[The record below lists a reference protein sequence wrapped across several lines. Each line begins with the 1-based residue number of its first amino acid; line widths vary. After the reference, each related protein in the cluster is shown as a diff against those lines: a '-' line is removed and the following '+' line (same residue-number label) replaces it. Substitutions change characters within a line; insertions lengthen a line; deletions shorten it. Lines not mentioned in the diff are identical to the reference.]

1 MPPRMQSRSVSNT
14 LLPYLTSTSSSS
26 SSLSSIPSLSSASS
40 QCLLRQFSATAAP
53 QAQTKLRRQM
63 FEWLNNEG
71 SVFKH
76 HVPGE
81 TNYLTRLKQRGGNE
95 GSETSRPFPNN
106 QHFISEPILS
116 EELRNEVYNRVVEQK
131 KSVRVVSVELGI
143 DMKRIAAVVRL
154 VELEKRQRAQGK
166 PLALPYARAVHE
178 MVPTTP
184 LAEKGERQTYH
195 EPINDLP
202 AHPLTGS
209 QIFYPVPESRSFNR
223 VEAGRVFSGAPA
235 MEHSEAAE
243 ISHPS
248 DLAEKIMEDPN
259 SIGWVGKGANARQI
273 LQPADVRIPHPHLV
287 AQERDRLAHP
297 NERLAVADLQAKRLE
312 RQDAL
317 EKERRERL
325 QARREKKT
333 TIVSPEDSRF
343 DYRIKDTIYTTETT
357 GVDGRGSKA
366 TGRRY
371 GVPHRDRTR
380 GEVKIPT
387 RVEA

>member
-1 MPPRMQSRSVSNT
+1 MPPRIQSRTVSNT
-14 LLPYLTSTSSSS
+14 LLPYLTATSSSS
-26 SSLSSIPSLSSASS
+26 SSLSSLTSLSSTSS
-40 QCLLRQFSATAAP
+40 QCISRQFSATAAP
-53 QAQTKLRRQM
+53 RGQTKLRRQM
-63 FEWLNNEG
+63 FEWLDGEG
-71 SVFKH
+71 AVLKH
-76 HVPGE
+76 HLPGQ
-81 TNYLTRLKQRGGNE
+81 TNYVTSLKQRDSE
-95 GSETSRPFPNN
+95 GPESARPFPNN
-106 QHFISEPILS
+106 QNFFSEPILS
-116 EELRNEVYNRVVEQK
+116 EELRNEVYNRIIEQK
-131 KSVRVVSVELGI
+131 KSARVVSTELGI

-154 VELEKRQRAQGK
+154 VELEKRQRAQDK

-178 MVPTTP
+178 MVPITP
-184 LAEKGERQTYH
+184 LAEKGERQQFH

-235 MEHSEAAE
+235 LEQSEAEE

-248 DLAEKIMEDPN
+248 DLAEKIIEDPN

-273 LQPADVRIPHPHLV
+273 LQPADVRIPHPHMV
-287 AQERDRLAHP
+287 ALERDRLANP
-297 NERLAVADLQAKRLE
+297 NEWRAVADLQSKRLE
-312 RQDAL
+312 RQDAI
-317 EKERRERL
+317 EKERRERI
-325 QARREKKT
+325 QARREKKLT
-333 TIVSPEDSRF
+333 VVSPEDSRF
-343 DYRIKDTIYTTETT
+343 DYRIKDTIYTSETT
-357 GVDGRGSKA
+357 GTDGRGSKA

>member
-14 LLPYLTSTSSSS
+14 LLPYLTATSS
-26 SSLSSIPSLSSASS
+26 SSLSSIPSLSSSSS
-40 QCLLRQFSATAAP
+40 QCLSRQFSATAAP

-63 FEWLNNEG
+63 FEWLNTEG
-71 SVFKH
+71 AVFKH

-81 TNYLTRLKQRGGNE
+81 TNYLTRLKQRGP
-95 GSETSRPFPNN
+95 ETSSDASRPFPNN
-106 QHFISEPILS
+106 SSFISEPILS
-116 EELRNEVYNRVVEQK
+116 EELRNEVYHRVVEQK
-131 KSVRVVSVELGI
+131 MSLRAVSVHLGI

-166 PLALPYARAVHE
+166 PLALPYARAIHE

-184 LAEKGERQTYH
+184 LAQQGERQEYH

-209 QIFYPVPESRSFNR
+209 QIFYPVPESRSFTR

-248 DLAEKIMEDPN
+248 DLAEKIIEDPN
-259 SIGWVGKGANARQI
+259 SIAWVGKGANARQI
-273 LQPADVRIPHPHLV
+273 LQPADVRIPHPHMV
-287 AQERDRLAHP
+287 ALERDLLAHP
-297 NERLAVADLQAKRLE
+297 NERLAVSEKQSKRLK
-312 RQDAL
+312 RQDAI

-325 QARREKKT
+325 QARREKKLT
-333 TIVSPEDSRF
+333 VVSPEDSRF
-343 DYRIKDTIYTTETT
+343 DYRIKDTIYTPETT
-357 GVDGRGSKA
+357 GADGRGSKA
-366 TGRRY
+366 VGRRY

-380 GEVKIPT
+380 GEIKIPT

>member
-1 MPPRMQSRSVSNT
+1 MPPRIQSRSVSNT

-26 SSLSSIPSLSSASS
+26 SSLPSTSS
-40 QCLLRQFSATAAP
+40 QCLSRQFSATAAP
-53 QAQTKLRRQM
+53 QTKLRRQM
-63 FEWLNNEG
+63 FEWLNNDG
-71 SVFKH
+71 AAFKH
-76 HVPGE
+76 HIPGE

-95 GSETSRPFPNN
+95 GSENTRPFPNN
-106 QHFISEPILS
+106 QNFISESVLS
-116 EELRNEVYNRVVEQK
+116 EELRNEVYKRVVKDK

-154 VELEKRQRAQGK
+154 VELEKRQRKQGK
-166 PLALPYARAVHE
+166 PLALPYARAIHE

-184 LAEKGERQTYH
+184 LAEQGERQQFH

-235 MEHSEAAE
+235 MEHSEAAQ

-248 DLAEKIMEDPN
+248 DLAEKIIQDPK
-259 SIGWVGKGANARQI
+259 SIGMVGKGSNAREI

-287 AQERDRLAHP
+287 ALERDRLANP
-297 NERLAVADLQAKRLE
+297 NERLAVAEVHAKRLE
-312 RQDAL
+312 RQDAI
-317 EKERRERL
+317 EKQRRQRS
-325 QARREKKT
+325 QARREKKQT
-333 TIVSPEDSRF
+333 TVSPEDSRF
-343 DYRIKDTIYTTETT
+343 DYRIQDTVYTPETT
-357 GVDGRGSKA
+357 GADGRAPWA

>member
-1 MPPRMQSRSVSNT
+1 MPPRIQSRSVSNT
-14 LLPYLTSTSSSS
+14 LLPYLTASSSS
-26 SSLSSIPSLSSASS
+26 SSLSSLPSLSSTSS
-40 QCLLRQFSATAAP
+40 QCLSRQFSATAAS
-53 QAQTKLRRQM
+53 QGQTKLRRQM

-76 HVPGE
+76 HIPGE
-81 TNYLTRLKQRGGNE
+81 PNYITRLKGDGGE
-95 GSETSRPFPNN
+95 KTRPFPDNRN
-106 QHFISEPILS
+106 FFSEPILS

-131 KSVRVVSVELGI
+131 KSVRVVSVDLGI

-154 VELEKRQRAQGK
+154 VELEKRQRTQGK
-166 PLALPYARAVHE
+166 PLALPYARAIHE

-184 LAEKGERQTYH
+184 LAEPGERQTYH

-248 DLAEKIMEDPN
+248 DLSEKILEDPN
-259 SIGWVGKGANARQI
+259 SIGWVGKGDNARQI

-287 AQERDRLAHP
+287 ALERDRLAHP
-297 NERLAVADLQAKRLE
+297 NERLAVADLQSKRLE
-312 RQDAL
+312 RQDAI
-317 EKERRERL
+317 EQARRERI
-325 QARREKKT
+325 QARREKKLT
-333 TIVSPEDSRF
+333 VVSPEDSRF
-343 DYRIKDTIYTTETT
+343 DYRIKDTIYTKETT
-357 GVDGRGSKA
+357 GIDGRGSKA
-366 TGRRY
+366 AGRRY

>member
-1 MPPRMQSRSVSNT
+1 MPPRIQSRSVSNT
-14 LLPYLTSTSSSS
+14 LLPYLTAPSSSS
-26 SSLSSIPSLSSASS
+26 SSLSSLSSLSSSS
-40 QCLLRQFSATAAP
+40 SKCLSRQFSATAAP
-53 QAQTKLRRQM
+53 QGQTKLRRQM

-71 SVFKH
+71 AVFQY
-76 HVPGE
+76 HVPGG
-81 TNYLTRLKQRGGNE
+81 TNYLTRLKQRDFDGPE
-95 GSETSRPFPNN
+95 KARPFPNN
-106 QHFISEPILS
+106 QSFFSEAVLS

-166 PLALPYARAVHE
+166 PLALPYARAIHE

-184 LAEKGERQTYH
+184 LAEQGERQTYH

-235 MEHSEAAE
+235 MEHSEAAQ

-248 DLAEKIMEDPN
+248 DLTEKIIENPN

-273 LQPADVRIPHPHLV
+273 LQPADVRIPHPHMV
-287 AQERDRLAHP
+287 ALERDRLANP
-297 NERLAVADLQAKRLE
+297 NERLAVADLQSKRLE
-312 RQDAL
+312 RQDAI
-317 EKERRERL
+317 EKERGERI
-325 QARREKKT
+325 QARREKKLT
-333 TIVSPEDSRF
+333 TVSPENSRF

-366 TGRRY
+366 VGRRY